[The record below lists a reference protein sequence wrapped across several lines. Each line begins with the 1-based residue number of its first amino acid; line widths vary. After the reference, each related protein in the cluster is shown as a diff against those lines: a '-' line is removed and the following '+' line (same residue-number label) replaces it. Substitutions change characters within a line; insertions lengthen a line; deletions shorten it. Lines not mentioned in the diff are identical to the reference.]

1 VSVNYNDNSG
11 QNSSFGG
18 SLLTANS
25 TPAFTDAAI
34 ASWSYLSEA
43 MLFVVEINDELKAV
57 LNVDVSDFADLAV
70 GSAKALHAARELGI
84 SGTGYIKEKGGRLYF
99 ILKGA
104 AGSRQ
109 SITGTRYLVSNP
121 RVADFAQSAGSTL
134 KGAAKFNA
142 VTIFISVAIETWADI
157 VSDNDPKLS
166 EILGSVTN
174 NIIKACVTTFVAIGL
189 FATLPAGLS
198 VAGAVVLVAVVSFAV
213 GGAYNYASNRLQIE
227 EKLTAYYQTKIEA
240 AERVAGQYHRDND
253 YLTGLIVEGN
263 TNQFMRRLRRLFGN

>member
-1 VSVNYNDNSG
+1 
-11 QNSSFGG
+11 
-18 SLLTANS
+18 
-25 TPAFTDAAI
+25 
-34 ASWSYLSEA
+34 
-43 MLFVVEINDELKAV
+43 
-57 LNVDVSDFADLAV
+57 
-70 GSAKALHAARELGI
+70 LGI

-134 KGAAKFNA
+134 KAAAKFNA

-174 NIIKACVTTFVAIGL
+174 NIIKACVTTFVAIG
-189 FATLPAGLS
+189 FVCDVTCR
-198 VAGAVVLVAVVSFAV
+198 LVCGRRCCSGRRCIIC
-213 GGAYNYASNRLQIE
+213 GGWG
-227 EKLTAYYQTKIEA
+227 
-240 AERVAGQYHRDND
+240 V
-253 YLTGLIVEGN
+253 
-263 TNQFMRRLRRLFGN
+263 